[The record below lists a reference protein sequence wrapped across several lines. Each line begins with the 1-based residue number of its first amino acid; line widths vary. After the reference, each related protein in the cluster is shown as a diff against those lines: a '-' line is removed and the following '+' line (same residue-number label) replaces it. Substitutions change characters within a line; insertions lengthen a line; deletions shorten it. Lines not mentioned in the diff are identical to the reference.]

1 MEYNFK
7 VLFTQFN
14 PTVDQMKAMFQ
25 DLWRKN
31 DENQSEI
38 SRLRGENEAKQ
49 SKISSLELENDE
61 KSHKI
66 AGMERE
72 KSKLMSEIELLKMI
86 AVNEEPSCP
95 VCLEKFDG
103 NDRQPYLLSC
113 PHMVCAQCLS
123 QGLSRHSVTFIRA
136 YNESARR
143 RGPELMSE
151 PTVGPTYLNIGDY
164 ISDQRHPSKLC
175 PVCRTPVTTEL
186 RRICLHS

>member
-1 MEYNFK
+1 MDYNFK
-7 VLFTQFN
+7 VLFSQFN

-38 SRLRGENEAKQ
+38 SKLRLENEANR
-49 SKISSLELENDE
+49 SKISNLNLANNE
-61 KSHKI
+61 KLDKL
-66 AGMERE
+66 AGMERKNSE
-72 KSKLMSEIELLKMI
+72 LKSEIELLKML

-95 VCLEKFDG
+95 VCLEKFDEKV
-103 NDRQPYLLSC
+103 RQPYVLSC

-123 QGLSRHSVTFIRA
+123 PALSGLSLSFIRSV
-136 YNESARR
+136 NKNARR
-143 RGPELMSE
+143 RGGALMSE
-151 PTVGPTYLNIGDY
+151 PTSLNNGDY

-186 RRICLHS
+186 KRICLHS